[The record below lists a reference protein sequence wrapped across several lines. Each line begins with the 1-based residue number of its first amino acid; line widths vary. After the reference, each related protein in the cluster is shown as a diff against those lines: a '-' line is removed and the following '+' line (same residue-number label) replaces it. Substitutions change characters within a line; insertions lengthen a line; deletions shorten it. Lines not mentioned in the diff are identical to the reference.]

1 MKNNL
6 KTVSKAALVAIAMSS
21 ATAIAGTATS
31 GNIAGAAA
39 FDGFYQTVKAWTT
52 GALGTGIAITMTL
65 LGGAIGV
72 AKNSPMP
79 ALTGLAGA
87 AFLHWGPQI
96 IEGIMG
102 YSGTGTG
109 AGLLF

>member
-1 MKNNL
+1 MKPTL
-6 KTVSKAALVAIAMSS
+6 KTLLKSAAVASALVS
-21 ATAIAGTATS
+21 AQAFAGTTGS
-31 GNIAGAAA
+31 GGTVAGAAA
-39 FDGFYQTVKAWTT
+39 FDVFYDTIKAWTT

-65 LGGAIGV
+65 MGGAIGV
-72 AKNSPMP
+72 ARNSPMP

-102 YSGTGTG
+102 YSGGG
-109 AGLLF
+109 ALL